1 MSFIS
6 DLFGGD
12 QPDYSQAEFKPYSVT
27 TPFGS
32 STVDNKKDKIT
43 ATLSPELEA
52 LYNKYIAAA
61 GGLMPTQD
69 QLAFG
74 GEVSQAGQGLFDKY
88 LSNLNEALNY
98 DVGQATRDYYSRS
111 LDALAPDRAEEEAR
125 LADTLFKTGR
135 TGAGVGVEGGYVNP
149 EQFSLLKARE
159 QANMGLFL
167 NAEDRANAI
176 RANKISE
183 ATGGLN
189 TALGLFGTGIN
200 VAPSLYGSSQSVL
213 SGAMGVPS
221 NLGTQI
227 GYGLQ
232 AGSAAANAGANIA
245 NMQQQQYQN
254 NLGFWGGLLGGA
266 TGGALKGGGWS
277 GLFKW

>member
-6 DLFGGD
+6 DLLGGD

-32 STVDNKKDKIT
+32 STVDNKKDTIT

-61 GGLMPTQD
+61 GGLMPSQD

-74 GEVSQAGQGLFDKY
+74 GQVSKAGQGLFDQY
-88 LSNLNEALNY
+88 LGKLNEALNY
-98 DVGQATRDYYSRS
+98 DVGKATKDYYARS
-111 LDALAPDRAEEEAR
+111 LDVLAPGRAQEASM
-125 LADTLFKTGR
+125 LGDVLYKTGR

-149 EQFSLLKARE
+149 EQYALAKATE
-159 QANMGLFL
+159 EANMGLFL

-176 RANKISE
+176 RANRIAES
-183 ATGGLN
+183 TGGLN
-189 TALGLFGTGIN
+189 TALGLFGTGVN
-200 VAPSLYGSSQSVL
+200 VAPSLYGASQSVL

-232 AGSAAANAGANIA
+232 AGSASANAGANIA
-245 NMQQQQYQN
+245 NMQQQQYQS
-254 NLGFWGGLLGGA
+254 NLGFWGGLMSGA

>member
-1 MSFIS
+1 MSFVS
-6 DLFGGD
+6 DLLGGEK
-12 QPDYSQAEFKPYSVT
+12 PDFSQAQFTPYSVT

-32 STVDNKKDKIT
+32 TSVNGQKIT
-43 ATLSPELEA
+43 AKLDPKLRK
-52 LYNKYIAAA
+52 LYDRYLA
-61 GGLMPTQD
+61 GATSLMPTEE

-74 GEVSQAGQGLFDKY
+74 SDVSGAGQGLFDQY
-88 LSNLNEALNY
+88 LGKLNEALNY

-135 TGAGVGVEGGYVNP
+135 TGAAVGIEGGYVNP

-167 NAEDRANAI
+167 NAEDRARAI
-176 RANKISE
+176 RANQVAE

-189 TALGLFGTGIN
+189 TALGLFGTGVNI
-200 VAPSLYGSSQSVL
+200 APTLYGSSQAVL
-213 SGAMGVPS
+213 GNAMNMSTP
-221 NLGTQI
+221 LGQQI

-245 NMQQQQYQN
+245 QMEQQQYQS

-277 GLFKW
+277 SLFKW

>member
-12 QPDYSQAEFKPYSVT
+12 QPDFSQAQFKPYSVT

-32 STVDNKKDKIT
+32 STVKGDKIT
-43 ATLSPELEA
+43 ANLSPQLKA
-52 LYNKYIAAA
+52 LYDKYLAAA
-61 GGLMPTQD
+61 GGLMPTEE

-74 GEVSQAGQGLFDKY
+74 STVSGAGTGLFDKY
-88 LSNLNEALNY
+88 LGQLNDALNY
-98 DVGQATRDYYSRS
+98 DVNQATKDYYTGTME
-111 LDALAPDRAEEEAR
+111 LLAPNRAEEEAR

-135 TGAGVGVEGGYVNP
+135 TGAAVGMEGGYVNP
-149 EQFSLLKARE
+149 EQFALLKARE
-159 QANMGLFL
+159 SENRGLLL
-167 NAEDRANAI
+167 NAEDRARAI
-176 RANKISE
+176 RANQINE

-189 TALGLFGTGIN
+189 TALGLFGTGT
-200 VAPSLYGSSQSVL
+200 ALPASLYGTSQSIL

-245 NMQQQQYQN
+245 NMQQQQYQS